1 MSSSNTWSHRLR
13 VLNRIVS
20 KRIYR
25 FFGNRNLRWQPHSFY
40 SIKAGYHHSISAED
54 FDDTPNKDE
63 WQRSVYELALS
74 KAGTMDNPSILDIG
88 CGSAYKLINMFSHY
102 HTTGVEVEPTYSW
115 LQQQYPGKEWVL
127 FDDAVPAALKGDL
140 VICSDVIEHIANP
153 DDLME
158 FLEDIPFR
166 YLVISTP
173 ERDLVAGKE
182 DFGPP
187 ANTAHFREWNGA
199 EFRNYLRRWFTLE
212 EHLVLDDKSVTQ
224 VAICSKTVE
233 R

>member
-1 MSSSNTWSHRLR
+1 MSSANSWKHRLR
-13 VLNRIVS
+13 VLNRVAS
-20 KRIYR
+20 KKFYR
-25 FFGNRNLRWQPHSFY
+25 LFGNRNLRWQPHSFY
-40 SIKAGYHHSISAED
+40 SIKPGYHHAISAED

-74 KAGTMDNPSILDIG
+74 KAGTMENPSILDIG
-88 CGSAYKLINMFSHY
+88 CGSAYKLINMFSQY
-102 HTTGVEVEPTYSW
+102 HTTGVEVEPTFSW
-115 LQQQYPGKEWVL
+115 LQQQFPDKEWVL
-127 FDDAVPAALKGDL
+127 FDDAVPAALNGDL

-173 ERDLVAGKE
+173 ERDLVAGKQ

-199 EFRNYLRRWFTLE
+199 EFRNYLRRWFILE
-212 EHLVLDDKSVTQ
+212 EHLVLDDKSITQ
-224 VAICSKTVE
+224 VAICSKKVE
-233 R
+233 Q